1 MPDTGRE
8 LGADLY
14 GLTIVAKRNF
24 PTVAT
29 DYRHAQQ
36 ALAAT
41 SSQEGAFRRPDHF
54 GGGPS
59 GPAMGAWSELR
70 DTVITIVSETAT
82 NLELTSQ
89 ALLLATSWY
98 AAADQGAAN
107 ELSRLLAADGTP
119 QPEQPR

>member
-1 MPDTGRE
+1 MPDSGRE

-36 ALAAT
+36 SLAAT
-41 SSQEGAFRRPDHF
+41 SGQEAAFHRPDHF

-59 GPAMGAWSELR
+59 GPAMAAWAELR
-70 DTVITIVSETAT
+70 DSVVQVVSETAT
-82 NLELTSQ
+82 SLELTSH

-98 AAADQGAAN
+98 AAADQDAAN
-107 ELSRLLAADGTP
+107 EMSRLLSTNGAP
-119 QPEQPR
+119 QPEPPR